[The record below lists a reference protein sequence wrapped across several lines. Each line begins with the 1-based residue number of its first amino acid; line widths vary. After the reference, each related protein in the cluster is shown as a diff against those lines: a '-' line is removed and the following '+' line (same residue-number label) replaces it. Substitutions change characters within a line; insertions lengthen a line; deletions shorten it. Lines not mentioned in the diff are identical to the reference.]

1 MSSEQPEA
9 KPEQPEG
16 LPDENTR
23 KQLDLL
29 AAIIELRKRK
39 PLSNPKLKPLVSP
52 EVFALPEGPSAPAL
66 VEKNQG
72 PEGQQAEENL
82 GFWRQGIEKA
92 RQDAEAR
99 KVAEQM
105 IEDFLAERTDGFS
118 IQLINDDSYFID
130 NPIRKAMGAEHE
142 GDQGMVSGGDEGMT
156 FGFIGSIRLH
166 DIQKEGDTWRLNME
180 LLAFEENAL
189 TERNGKMLAR
199 NDAKK
204 QRNDF
209 GQFVLTRALD
219 GGPVRAE
226 FGGGLQVVGDM
237 GFMSALQSAWHASF
251 NREQVK
257 ATYSSYNA
265 LSPVL
270 YAAAEA
276 NLQGSQQANLHY
288 RLFAEAVEAAQISAS
303 KVPWS
308 YATAGL
314 QLGYQFP
321 RGWELGAEFSRT
333 ASTVPSDVS
342 MASDIQENSNN
353 VGIQFSKTFGEAHKG
368 WIKPNSNFRGTGGNS
383 SLGYAWQRQE

>member
-1 MSSEQPEA
+1 MSSEHPEA

-16 LPDENTR
+16 LPDGDVR
-23 KQLDLL
+23 RQLDLL
-29 AAIIELRKRK
+29 AEIIELRERK
-39 PLSNPKLKPLVSP
+39 PLSNPEKKPLALS

-105 IEDFLAERTDGFS
+105 IEDFLRERIDGFS
-118 IQLINDDSYFID
+118 IQIVNDDNYFID
-130 NPIRKAMGAEHE
+130 NEIRKAMGAE
-142 GDQGMVSGGDEGMT
+142 DQGDGRVSDGDEGMS
-156 FGFIGSIRLH
+156 FGFLGNIRLNN
-166 DIQKEGDTWRLNME
+166 IQKDGDQWRLNIE
-180 LLAFEENAL
+180 LLSFEERTFREADGI
-189 TERNGKMLAR
+189 RDFR
-199 NDAKK
+199 NDQEK

-237 GFMSALQSAWHASF
+237 GFMSGLQSAWHTAF
-251 NREQVK
+251 NREQRK
-257 ATYSSYNA
+257 ATYSSYKA
-265 LSPVL
+265 LSPLL

-276 NLQGSQQANLHY
+276 NLLGSQQANLHY

-314 QLGYQFP
+314 RLGYQFP
-321 RGWELGAEFSRT
+321 HGWEFGAEFSRT

>member
-16 LPDENTR
+16 LPDGDVR
-23 KQLDLL
+23 RQLDLL
-29 AAIIELRKRK
+29 AEIIELRERK
-39 PLSNPKLKPLVSP
+39 PLSNPEKKPLALS

-105 IEDFLAERTDGFS
+105 IEDFLRERIDGFS
-118 IQLINDDSYFID
+118 IQIVNDDNYFID
-130 NPIRKAMGAEHE
+130 NEIRKAMGAE
-142 GDQGMVSGGDEGMT
+142 DQGDGRVSDGDEGMS
-156 FGFIGSIRLH
+156 FGFLGNIRLNN
-166 DIQKEGDTWRLNME
+166 IQKDGDQWRLNIE
-180 LLAFEENAL
+180 LLSFEERTFREADGI
-189 TERNGKMLAR
+189 RDFR
-199 NDAKK
+199 NDQEK

-237 GFMSALQSAWHASF
+237 GFMSGLQSAWHTTF
-251 NREQVK
+251 NREQRK

-321 RGWELGAEFSRT
+321 HGWEFGAEFSHT
-333 ASTVPSDVS
+333 ASNLPSDVS